1 MKKPLDNFYHFMNL
15 ANSNA
20 KMGAWSDV
28 GSSMWSIEEHQLST
42 RKPSGCRFCGGFR
55 GLIGGSYWC
64 LCGFA
69 WFSYGRRLRKCG
81 TKWQEVLA
89 ILGLKL
95 KFLLSPCDATPN
107 IQPFQSKCKRLSHVA
122 SKFQQPSDLDPRWL
136 TKRRSPCECLHSR
149 GHCPTPCCTS
159 PASMTSGDD
168 GQWGFL
174 EPSNRGL
181 SDSQKTTTPSAP
193 ILFNFLSLNF
203 LGICA
208 CFSMSS
214 SFQSNFLWGSS
225 SRRSGVSFL
234 RLGRSSAASGP
245 NAQGHSDGS
254 AVDVQDFWGQSRDF
268 SLELASELPS

>member
-1 MKKPLDNFYHFMNL
+1 MFVVMFVLCSLLHRALPWTSLLCCSKLVDQISTLFCLSFASTFSMKTPLHNFYHFMNL

-55 GLIGGSYWC
+55 GLIGGIYWC

-95 KFLLSPCDATPN
+95 KFLLSACDATPN
-107 IQPFQSKCKRLSHVA
+107 IQPFQSKCKRLSNVSNVA

-149 GHCPTPCCTS
+149 GHCPTPCC
-159 PASMTSGDD
+159 AS
-168 GQWGFL
+168 
-174 EPSNRGL
+174 
-181 SDSQKTTTPSAP
+181 
-193 ILFNFLSLNF
+193 
-203 LGICA
+203 
-208 CFSMSS
+208 
-214 SFQSNFLWGSS
+214 
-225 SRRSGVSFL
+225 
-234 RLGRSSAASGP
+234 
-245 NAQGHSDGS
+245 
-254 AVDVQDFWGQSRDF
+254 
-268 SLELASELPS
+268 LASITCAFKSRIIR